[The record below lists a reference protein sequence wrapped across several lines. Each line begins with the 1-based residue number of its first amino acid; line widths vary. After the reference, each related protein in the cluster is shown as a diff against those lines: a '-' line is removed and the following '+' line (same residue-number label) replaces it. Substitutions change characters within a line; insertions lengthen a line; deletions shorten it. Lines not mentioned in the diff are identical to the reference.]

1 MNGRQHRRAM
11 RICILGASLIAA
23 LIAAAPQASSNTVVE
38 VVLVQPPAA
47 ISSGATAQFTVR
59 LQGATAVDIERGV
72 AWTAAKPLLFVDG
85 WEAASY
91 DDLGRTK
98 LARNLGDTAV
108 FEFTAEAQGRFR
120 LEVAARRTAAGSES
134 VQAAPL
140 VLYVDVTSPDVY
152 TLPAPPSNVRIETQ
166 ALANPVQGTVAFY
179 QARVAADS
187 DLAIQVRGYGGN
199 WRMTPEVTVSGPLGM
214 TVKAS
219 GLATPWIDVASRWVQ
234 TPTTMATVS
243 LEYYFNESRYQY
255 TRSDVA
261 IPLSFAAGPVL
272 EVYPPA
278 TLLRCAQD
286 RSMISCET
294 SVANAGLK
302 PAALPPTPASLSVAV
317 QTRVRDARS
326 GRWSGWTGTSR
337 VDTVLNGPGIAVPL
351 RVRAAAQPWSI
362 VQVRAYIEGRP
373 DTEVLVL
380 ADSRRSVADV
390 RWKASDPD
398 RIRRP

>member
-152 TLPAPPSNVRIETQ
+152 THCPPRRRTC
-166 ALANPVQGTVAFY
+166 
-179 QARVAADS
+179 
-187 DLAIQVRGYGGN
+187 
-199 WRMTPEVTVSGPLGM
+199 
-214 TVKAS
+214 AS
-219 GLATPWIDVASRWVQ
+219 KHRPW
-234 TPTTMATVS
+234 P
-243 LEYYFNESRYQY
+243 
-255 TRSDVA
+255 TRSR
-261 IPLSFAAGPVL
+261 GPW
-272 EVYPPA
+272 PSTRRAWQPTA
-278 TLLRCAQD
+278 TSQY
-286 RSMISCET
+286 
-294 SVANAGLK
+294 
-302 PAALPPTPASLSVAV
+302 
-317 QTRVRDARS
+317 RS
-326 GRWSGWTGTSR
+326 GVMEATG
-337 VDTVLNGPGIAVPL
+337 G
-351 RVRAAAQPWSI
+351 
-362 VQVRAYIEGRP
+362 
-373 DTEVLVL
+373 
-380 ADSRRSVADV
+380 
-390 RWKASDPD
+390 
-398 RIRRP
+398 

>member
-1 MNGRQHRRAM
+1 M
-11 RICILGASLIAA
+11 
-23 LIAAAPQASSNTVVE
+23 E
-38 VVLVQPPAA
+38 
-47 ISSGATAQFTVR
+47 AT
-59 LQGATAVDIERGV
+59 GG
-72 AWTAAKPLLFVDG
+72 
-85 WEAASY
+85 
-91 DDLGRTK
+91 
-98 LARNLGDTAV
+98 
-108 FEFTAEAQGRFR
+108 
-120 LEVAARRTAAGSES
+120 
-134 VQAAPL
+134 
-140 VLYVDVTSPDVY
+140 
-152 TLPAPPSNVRIETQ
+152 ET
-166 ALANPVQGTVAFY
+166 PK
-179 QARVAADS
+179 
-187 DLAIQVRGYGGN
+187 
-199 WRMTPEVTVSGPLGM
+199 VTVSGPLGM
-214 TVKAS
+214 TVEAS

-234 TPTTMATVS
+234 TQTTTATVF
-243 LEYYFNESRYQY
+243 LKYYDLRYLGTVFTY
-255 TRSDVA
+255 TRFDVA

-294 SVANAGLK
+294 SVANAGLT

-337 VDTVLNGPGIAVPL
+337 VDPVLNGPGIAVPL

-362 VQVRAYIEGRP
+362 VQVRAFIEGRP

-380 ADSRRSVADV
+380 ADSRQSVADV